1 MSRSCCF
8 REPIVREV
16 IDPHVHD
23 EWRRAFGVKAPFG
36 NLRRIWKQRHCET
49 LNPYGDEYCPYDK
62 ADCATAF
69 LQAVQVT
76 CAQAEKSPT
85 GYFRSVAQ
93 TSALKRADEKPM
105 ARATFTA
112 NERPGQSKRGS
123 RGAGPR
129 HGRLPGGA
137 AVAGADESGAAA
149 VPVEPSSL
157 RRTVTRPVA
166 VGQVLGSL
174 DLRPRE
180 RPADDG
186 QASPERPSPSGDAL

>member
-23 EWRRAFGVKAPFG
+23 EWRAAFGVKAPFG

-49 LNPYGDEYCPYDK
+49 INPYGDEYCPYDK
-62 ADCATAF
+62 SDCATAF

-76 CAQAEKSPT
+76 CAQAKNSPT

-105 ARATFTA
+105 ARATFTPD
-112 NERPGQSKRGS
+112 ERPRQSRRRTGGQR
-123 RGAGPR
+123 PR
-129 HGRLPGGA
+129 HGRLPVGPQEPGP
-137 AVAGADESGAAA
+137 DESGAAA
-149 VPVEPSSL
+149 VPVEPSTL
-157 RRTVTRPVA
+157 RRTVTRPVS

-174 DLRPRE
+174 DLGPRE

-186 QASPERPSPSGDAL
+186 TEGTE